1 MLCEVFAIVSSCA
14 VMNMM
19 MMMMMMM
26 RNLANVL
33 CAVLMQTKSVLV

>member
-1 MLCEVFAIVSSCA
+1 
-14 VMNMM
+14 MNM